1 MPSVPAYDPTD
12 PRAYVEGILALVGDH
27 DPETLLA
34 QAPARLRDAVGGLS
48 EGDARRPEAPGKWSV
63 LAILRHLADSEIV
76 YGYRMRT
83 IVAADGEAPPIAGY
97 DQDAWASRLHYH
109 EGSVAEALEDL
120 AAARRTTLR
129 WLARLAPDERKRAGL
144 HSERG
149 PESVER
155 IVRLLAGHDLN
166 HQTQIRRVRAGLG
179 V

>member
-1 MPSVPAYDPTD
+1 M
-12 PRAYVEGILALVGDH
+12 
-27 DPETLLA
+27 
-34 QAPARLRDAVGGLS
+34 
-48 EGDARRPEAPGKWSV
+48 
-63 LAILRHLADSEIV
+63 
-76 YGYRMRT
+76 
-83 IVAADGEAPPIAGY
+83 
-97 DQDAWASRLHYH
+97 
-109 EGSVAEALEDL
+109 
-120 AAARRTTLR
+120 R